1 VTEAELTRSPFLV
14 MTWDETGA
22 LVITD
27 CNTLRRYE
35 GSDLIVR
42 ILGLLSQPRT
52 AAALVEALRSVP
64 AVLVTRTLDFLR
76 RSELVVEATAS
87 GPTLARWTLFE
98 LAMQRQLSLGGVR
111 ATPSGPR
118 PPFAKEVP
126 SEERIELPRAP
137 AGEGPTLRSVLR
149 TRRSRRRYNAR
160 SLSLRQLGEFLD
172 VTASSSGHGDEEAE
186 SRPYPSG
193 GACYPLELYLLTER
207 VDELRRAVYHYDPLA
222 HQLAPVRE
230 ADVRYEE
237 LLEIVA
243 GNAGGALNRPPC
255 VVFLVTAVFA
265 RTMWRYAYLG
275 LATIYRDVGCLFQT
289 MYLVATEMGLAPC
302 AIGGV
307 QDVENAR
314 WLQHDA
320 LEEAQVGSFLLGMRE

>member
-1 VTEAELTRSPFLV
+1 

-52 AAALVEALRSVP
+52 TAALVEALRSVP
-64 AVLVTRTLDFLR
+64 ALLVTRTLDFLR
-76 RSELVVEATAS
+76 RSQLVVEATAS
-87 GPTLARWTLFE
+87 GPTLGRWTLFE

-111 ATPSGPR
+111 AMPNGPR
-118 PPFAKEVP
+118 PPSAKEMP
-126 SEERIELPRAP
+126 SEELIEL
-137 AGEGPTLRSVLR
+137 
-149 TRRSRRRYNAR
+149 
-160 SLSLRQLGEFLD
+160 
-172 VTASSSGHGDEEAE
+172 
-186 SRPYPSG
+186 
-193 GACYPLELYLLTER
+193 
-207 VDELRRAVYHYDPLA
+207 
-222 HQLAPVRE
+222 
-230 ADVRYEE
+230 
-237 LLEIVA
+237 VA

-314 WLQHDA
+314 WLRHDA
-320 LEEAQVGSFLLGMRE
+320 LEEAQVGSFLLGVRE